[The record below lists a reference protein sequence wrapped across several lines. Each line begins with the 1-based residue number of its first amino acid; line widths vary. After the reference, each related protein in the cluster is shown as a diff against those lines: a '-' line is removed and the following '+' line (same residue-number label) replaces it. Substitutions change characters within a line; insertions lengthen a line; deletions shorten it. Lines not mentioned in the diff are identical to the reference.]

1 MNMKIDQRLISWPRY
16 SKYEIITAPN
26 GSRYIRPTEESHPV
40 PFHYVKEKERMVI
53 DAVNVGMLI
62 LGKKSEAVI
71 EKAVLEFV
79 TKHGLLGLMTA
90 LPNSPDF
97 MEYEVTFLPKNRFIR
112 ERHMKTDAYQKL
124 FFPFHDL
131 QKMRTKMEREPIW
144 DDPEDHAE
152 WQMMMY
158 HSDQPEGVMMTALKE
173 YAEPYDWVVDQLK
186 DWAYMVST
194 TYVFY
199 NDGFIQD
206 LQLRMSLQEGME
218 AYGGI
223 APSYIILLREKPTLW
238 WHFHSLHQCIHLTL
252 SFMLADENN
261 PLRMCK
267 YCKKIYLA
275 GTTEDEW
282 FCSEKC
288 KNAYEENGDK

>member
-16 SKYEIITAPN
+16 SKYEIVTAPN
-26 GSRYIRPTEESHPV
+26 GSRYVRPIEDSYPMA
-40 PFHYVKEKERMVI
+40 FHYIKEKENIVI
-53 DAVNVGMLI
+53 DAVNVGMLV
-62 LGKKSEAVI
+62 LGKKSDEVI
-71 EKAVLEFV
+71 ENAVLDFV
-79 TKHGLLGLMTA
+79 IKYGLLGLMTA

-97 MEYEVTFLPKNRFIR
+97 MEYEITFLPKNRFIR
-112 ERHMKTDAYQKL
+112 EQHMKTDAYQKL

-131 QKMRTKMEREPIW
+131 QKMRAKIEREPDW
-144 DDPEDHAE
+144 YDPEDHSE

-158 HSDQPEGVMMTALKE
+158 HSDQPDAVMMTALKE
-173 YAEPYDWVVDQLK
+173 YAEPYDWIVDQLK

-194 TYVFY
+194 CYFFY

-252 SFMLADENN
+252 SFMLADDEN
-261 PLRMCK
+261 PLRLCK
-267 YCKKIYLA
+267 YCKKAFVMNAY
-275 GTTEDEW
+275 DSW
-282 FCSEKC
+282 FCKTECSINYDEKSSL
-288 KNAYEENGDK
+288 K